1 MNLDLETPPHS
12 RQAAESLKSCAVAS
26 NPGSAVSVFLF
37 LGAMSG
43 FASLT
48 WLVLQY
54 RQSIRRRLTISTAR
68 ALTGGLDVLV
78 QYRPGR
84 ARVGLRAR
92 VQLIEPKGASLMAGI
107 RQERGDRYGAYVV
120 AEPEAAIHGRELAVP
135 LRHLRP
141 DPAGIVCG
149 VFYVTGSDN
158 VAPTSAR
165 IRLEIW
171 TDAGP
176 TRLALRE
183 TTLKV
188 INW

>member
-1 MNLDLETPPHS
+1 LIWLLAQH
-12 RQAAESLKSCAVAS
+12 RQMV
-26 NPGSAVSVFLF
+26 
-37 LGAMSG
+37 
-43 FASLT
+43 
-48 WLVLQY
+48 
-54 RQSIRRRLTISTAR
+54 RRRLVVSTAR

-92 VQLIEPKGASLMAGI
+92 VRLIEPKDALLLAGI
-107 RQERGDRYGAYVV
+107 RQERGDRYGAYI
-120 AEPEAAIHGRELAVP
+120 ATEPETPFKGHSVDLP

-141 DPAGIVCG
+141 DPAGVFCG

-158 VAPTSAR
+158 APPSTAR
-165 IRLEIW
+165 VKLEIW

-176 TRLALRE
+176 ARLAQRE
-183 TTLKV
+183 TTLRV

>member
-1 MNLDLETPPHS
+1 MAIFFT
-12 RQAAESLKSCAVAS
+12 
-26 NPGSAVSVFLF
+26 
-37 LGAMSG
+37 LGALSG
-43 FASLT
+43 FVSLI
-48 WLVLQY
+48 WLLV
-54 RQSIRRRLTISTAR
+54 QSRVATRRRLTLSTAR

-78 QYRPGR
+78 QYRPER

-92 VQLIEPKGASLMAGI
+92 VRLIEPDGAALRAGV

-120 AEPEAAIHGRELAVP
+120 SEPEALVTGRQLDVP

-141 DPAGIVCG
+141 DPNGVVCG

-158 VAPTSAR
+158 APPSSAKV
-165 IRLEIW
+165 RLEIW

-176 TRLALRE
+176 TRLAHRDA
-183 TTLKV
+183 TLNV